1 MNNKILTGSLTQF
14 IESARSRSDSALV
27 EIELRVT
34 ASESEFLERF
44 SACSQMAT
52 FGAPRLDES
61 TSIAQSIGSSKIRSE
76 YCVNGCCLW
85 QSTTKTRIRSVD
97 FRCFDGRRLR
107 VDMQTETPCSS
118 VVEAS
123 SVGAHVRVKQRLSF
137 MFTDLPG
144 WRVDFTRVRDN
155 KLATNYTYEIEVECV
170 QVASNRTSSELA
182 HEAAHILERLK
193 FPC

>member
-1 MNNKILTGSLTQF
+1 MTDDSLVLSLIQF
-14 IESARSRSDSALV
+14 INNTRSRFDSALI

-52 FGAPRLDES
+52 FAAPRLDES
-61 TSIAQSIGSSKIRSE
+61 MSIAQSIGSSKIRSE

-97 FRCFDGRRLR
+97 FRCSDGRRLR
-107 VDMQTETPCSS
+107 VDMQTETPCSN

-137 MFTDLPG
+137 VFTDLPG
-144 WRVDFTRVRDN
+144 WRVDFTRVRAN
-155 KLATNYTYEIEVECV
+155 KPMANDTYEIEVEC
-170 QVASNRTSSELA
+170 QQLASARASNELA
-182 HEAAHILERLK
+182 QEATHILERLK
-193 FPC
+193 IL